1 MDTNRYKKQ
10 LLFLSRFYTIRKS
23 ASPNF
28 HCTPEERFIS
38 ERNTPSMPIPG
49 LQALGLTPQS
59 FQFAGLNGNNS
70 IQAPGLSTQ
79 DPQALGGPSA
89 GLQALSGLPPVSP
102 SFTGS
107 GQSNF
112 AGNGIPN
119 AFASLPQVLAPS
131 KTANASL
138 GNQFNVLC

>member
-1 MDTNRYKKQ
+1 MQ
-10 LLFLSRFYTIRKS
+10 L
-23 ASPNF
+23 
-28 HCTPEERFIS
+28 
-38 ERNTPSMPIPG
+38 PG
-49 LQALGLTPQS
+49 LQALGLTPPS

-70 IQAPGLSTQ
+70 IQTPGLSTQ
-79 DPQALGGPSA
+79 DPQGSQALGGPSA
-89 GLQALSGLPPVSP
+89 GLQALGGLPPASP
-102 SFTGS
+102 SFMGS

-119 AFASLPQVLAPS
+119 AFASLPQVLVPS

>member
-1 MDTNRYKKQ
+1 
-10 LLFLSRFYTIRKS
+10 
-23 ASPNF
+23 
-28 HCTPEERFIS
+28 
-38 ERNTPSMPIPG
+38 MPIPG

-59 FQFAGLNGNNS
+59 FQFAGLNGNNP
-70 IQAPGLSTQ
+70 AGNPFGTQ
-79 DPQALGGPSA
+79 GPQVSGTPSPTSPSPLAGANLG
-89 GLQALSGLPPVSP
+89 GLPPASP
-102 SFTGS
+102 SFMGS

-119 AFASLPQVLAPS
+119 AFASLPQVLVPS